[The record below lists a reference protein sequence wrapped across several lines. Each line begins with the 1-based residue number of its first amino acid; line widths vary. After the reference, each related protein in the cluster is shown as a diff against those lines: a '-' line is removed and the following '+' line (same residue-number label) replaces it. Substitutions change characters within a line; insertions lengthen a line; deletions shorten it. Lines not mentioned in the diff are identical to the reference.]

1 MAGSSQ
7 RSLFAKSPSRAA
19 SRHIQPVTSSA
30 FRKSY
35 WKRPRSNRAFC
46 SSRETLCSSR
56 RTRIVEYQNRLSA
69 WRSFDPAFGSD
80 LLLGHDGLVG
90 SASSMRIVKLR
101 GAEREGIMF
110 IQVGVHPGE
119 QFNGINRFGRRR
131 PANLGPLSHGRC
143 HLFIVME
150 ASLPNLLETPPLPSP
165 AWEDQPDPVH

>member
-1 MAGSSQ
+1 
-7 RSLFAKSPSRAA
+7 
-19 SRHIQPVTSSA
+19 
-30 FRKSY
+30 
-35 WKRPRSNRAFC
+35 
-46 SSRETLCSSR
+46 
-56 RTRIVEYQNRLSA
+56 
-69 WRSFDPAFGSD
+69 
-80 LLLGHDGLVG
+80 
-90 SASSMRIVKLR
+90 MRIVKLR

-150 ASLPNLLETPPLPSP
+150 TSLPNLLETPPLPSP